1 MTLHCS
7 GDAEAGGSDEGRDS
21 GVYVPGEGLA
31 PGVEPPK
38 EDAIVCFSF
47 LRLLDT
53 LHANPQLSCDFS
65 RAGTPVTA
73 QLNST
78 EVLYVGTLTLRY
90 PDTRLYRQV

>member
-1 MTLHCS
+1 M
-7 GDAEAGGSDEGRDS
+7 
-21 GVYVPGEGLA
+21 
-31 PGVEPPK
+31 
-38 EDAIVCFSF
+38 CFSF

-90 PDTRLYRQV
+90 PDTRLYRQVCEVFVVSVVCVVAAGL

>member
-1 MTLHCS
+1 M
-7 GDAEAGGSDEGRDS
+7 
-21 GVYVPGEGLA
+21 YVPGEGLA

-78 EVLYVGTLTLRY
+78 EVDRCVRCLWSLVCVVAAGL
-90 PDTRLYRQV
+90 